1 MPKRAST
8 ANTSDSPPSKRAK
21 SGFSSATNSLKKS
34 QNKQP
39 VSPATQVDSDGYSYW
54 ELSSGGTRRATV
66 SEFKGKWMVN
76 IREYYNKEGELKPG
90 SKVRYMH

>member
-8 ANTSDSPPSKRAK
+8 AAETDSPASKRAK
-21 SGFSSATNSLKKS
+21 PGFSSTTNSLKKS

-39 VSPATQVDSDGYSYW
+39 VSTAAQVDSEGNKFW

-66 SEFKGKWMVN
+66 GDFKGNMMVH
-76 IREYYNKEGELKPG
+76 IREYYDKDGEKAPG
-90 SKVRYMH
+90 KKV